1 MAPTTAA
8 APPMSIFM
16 SIIPWPVLIDR
27 PPASNVRPLPT
38 RASVPF
44 GRPVGV

>member
-16 SIIPWPVLIDR
+16 SIIPCPVLMDR
-27 PPASNVRPLPT
+27 PPASKVNPLPT

-44 GRPVGV
+44 GRPFGV

>member
-16 SIIPWPVLIDR
+16 SFIPCLVFMDR
-27 PPASNVRPLPT
+27 PPASKVSPLPT
-38 RASVPF
+38 RASVPLGRSF
-44 GRPVGV
+44 GV